1 MAVNVRPQEASSSSS
16 STFRSSYTYD
26 VFLSFRGKDTRT
38 KFTDHLYNALVDN
51 GIRTFR
57 DDDGIERG
65 KSLKP
70 ELDKAI
76 KESKISIIVLSK
88 NYTSS
93 RWCLDELPRLEL
105 ASSTNVDTPIL
116 DSCENPKNSR
126 KVQFEPEIHPHTR
139 GTKIIEGLALD
150 MRMLKEDDNIGF
162 YEYGIFST
170 FIPGGDILK
179 GLNERKKGSK
189 VSLEEEVTSTIIQL
203 IQLKST
209 LVGLYQQFLM
219 SKIDLT
225 PSGKRLNR
233 TNPPQFHNLPVE
245 WPVLLGRNRWG
256 GPMHRITRRC
266 TLSSTNFSGFI
277 LILISITIII
287 IKAFL
292 FLYPFHQFLEQNSDI
307 FRTFCIWN
315 NILMCTR

>member
-150 MRMLKEDDNIGF
+150 MRMLKEDDNICNLSNDSLPREFGNLSLLKDLDLSSNSF
-162 YEYGIFST
+162 YCL
-170 FIPGGDILK
+170 PDC
-179 GLNERKKGSK
+179 
-189 VSLEEEVTSTIIQL
+189 VTSLSNLQRLHLTFCMSLDSIFGLPSNLQSL
-203 IQLKST
+203 DVLKIKKYDT

-225 PSGKRLNR
+225 PSGKDWSTMVLHRLIKSK
-233 TNPPQFHNLPVE
+233 
-245 WPVLLGRNRWG
+245 LGG
-256 GPMHRITRRC
+256 
-266 TLSSTNFSGFI
+266 LQS
-277 LILISITIII
+277 
-287 IKAFL
+287 A
-292 FLYPFHQFLEQNSDI
+292 E
-307 FRTFCIWN
+307 
-315 NILMCTR
+315 